1 MPDVTVRVPTLR
13 KGPNA
18 DADGM
23 SVFRLQQILVTVG
36 AGSLE
41 EDGEFGVETER
52 AVKVVQK
59 KLNLTVDGVVGKNTW
74 AALLKTYFAGS
85 LPG

>member
-18 DADGM
+18 D
-23 SVFRLQQILVTVG
+23 
-36 AGSLE
+36 
-41 EDGEFGVETER
+41 
-52 AVKVVQK
+52 
-59 KLNLTVDGVVGKNTW
+59 DGVVGKNTW